1 LTAGCIL
8 RIHWPESNL
17 FYKEIV
23 HPLPF

>member
-8 RIHWPESNL
+8 RIRWPESNL

-23 HPLPF
+23 HPLSF